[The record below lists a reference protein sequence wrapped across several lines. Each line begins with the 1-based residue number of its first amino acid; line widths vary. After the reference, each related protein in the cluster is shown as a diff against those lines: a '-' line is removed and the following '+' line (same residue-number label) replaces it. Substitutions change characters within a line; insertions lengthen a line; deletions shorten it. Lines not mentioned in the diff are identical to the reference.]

1 VTVTNLQNAAVAHIH
16 VAPVAENG
24 PVRLNLCGTGAPE
37 PDCNS
42 GTGTVV
48 LATGSN
54 GTVIGTPAM
63 TFDELLTEIRA
74 GRAYVNVHTS
84 SPGCTPGDPGCNA
97 GGEIR
102 GQVVA
107 N

>member
-1 VTVTNLQNAAVAHIH
+1 
-16 VAPVAENG
+16 
-24 PVRLNLCGTGAPE
+24 
-37 PDCNS
+37 
-42 GTGTVV
+42 
-48 LATGSN
+48 
-54 GTVIGTPAM
+54 M